1 MGFAPADTVN
11 VGTGETY
18 IMPTF
23 TVSLGKDATL
33 TGLANARSAT
43 VSNSASEVD
52 VTKFGDTSR
61 KYRKALIEQTIEV
74 ECVDSPGATIG
85 GTFTVTGTQTGNA
98 TYVVTNISRS
108 DPIDG
113 ISTFTVSG
121 SRSA

>member
-1 MGFAPADTVN
+1 
-11 VGTGETY
+11 
-18 IMPTF
+18 MPTTF

-33 TGLANARSAT
+33 SGLSNARSAT

-61 KYRKALIEQTIEV
+61 KFRKALIEQTIEV

-85 GTFTVTGTQTGNA
+85 GSFTVTGTQTGNA
-98 TYVVTNISRS
+98 TYIVTGISRS
-108 DPIDG
+108 DPLDG
-113 ISTFTVSG
+113 ISTYTVSG